1 MEITPIQLNDLM
13 RRFPNFELSY
23 ETISHKKVSSSYNIC
38 LAIPQGKKCFAWFTF
53 FGDKDVCIL
62 LDINREKKI
71 CKGTIL
77 DVDFKNHL
85 ELGTLVYGSLVENE
99 QNEFTFF
106 VIEDIIFYKG
116 IQFKKSSF
124 QEKLGFMN
132 EFMNSITQQ
141 FKTKKS
147 VAFALPVMW
156 DVESTEDFDAM
167 TTLPEHINKILPYPT
182 HHVQYRC
189 LIDIKPY
196 LNSVIVKKISFTPV
210 VSETKKV
217 SKHKFET
224 IPLRMD
230 FSKPQYRYPTVFQI
244 TADIQYDI
252 YHMFAYGKNSK
263 PVYYNVAYIPNYKT
277 SVFMNSLYRKIKE
290 NQNLDFIEESD
301 DEEDFQNTE
310 EDKYVDID
318 KVLLVECVFNTKFK
332 KWIPLRVVDN
342 SHKIVHISKLCNDFE
357 HFTSEK
363 PRYTQQQHAQHNTH
377 HHAPYHGQQQQQRK
391 PNYNRN

>member
-1 MEITPIQLNDLM
+1 MDITPIQLNDLM

-85 ELGTLVYGSLVENE
+85 ELGTFVYGSLVENE

-106 VIEDIIFYKG
+106 IIEDIMFYKG

-132 EFMNSITQQ
+132 EFMNSISQQ

-147 VAFALPVMW
+147 VVFALPVMW
-156 DVESTEDFDAM
+156 DVQSTEDFDAM

-210 VSETKKV
+210 VSETRKV

-263 PVYYNVAYIPNYKT
+263 PVYYNLAYIPNYKT

-290 NQNLDFIEESD
+290 NQN
-301 DEEDFQNTE
+301 
-310 EDKYVDID
+310 
-318 KVLLVECVFNTKFK
+318 
-332 KWIPLRVVDN
+332 
-342 SHKIVHISKLCNDFE
+342 
-357 HFTSEK
+357 
-363 PRYTQQQHAQHNTH
+363 
-377 HHAPYHGQQQQQRK
+377 
-391 PNYNRN
+391 